1 MMVMRA
7 DIDNSREIHNIKI
20 RNTDETEKSHI
31 VETISLLDSL
41 NYQHDIGK
49 YPSAFIWQKFFSAEV
64 KIANSMAGTTDDVAR
79 RTVYVYAVFIQN
91 N

>member
-1 MMVMRA
+1 MKQRKA
-7 DIDNSREIHNIKI
+7 
-20 RNTDETEKSHI
+20 I
-31 VETISLLDSL
+31 VKTIGLLDSL
-41 NYQHDIGK
+41 SYQHDIGK
-49 YPSAFIWQKFFSAEV
+49 CPPAFIWQKFFFAEV

>member
-1 MMVMRA
+1 MVMRA

-49 YPSAFIWQKFFSAEV
+49 YPSAFI
-64 KIANSMAGTTDDVAR
+64 
-79 RTVYVYAVFIQN
+79 
-91 N
+91 